1 MKIGFFEIEEWEA
14 EYLKEKLDGN
24 ETSFTSAKLEEGN
37 VDLAKDRE
45 AISIFTGSKINSDV
59 LAALPNLKL
68 IATRTT
74 GFDHIDLEAAKAKGI
89 MVCSVP
95 SYGENTV
102 AEFAFGLLLNVSRKI
117 YKAFDRIRETGSYN
131 LEGLRGFDLKGK
143 TFGVIGTG
151 RIGQE
156 IRVIAQ
162 AQEQNQVK
170 LDTAIG
176 NIQNR
181 NGVAKFFIGPNFGA
195 INDAERIIVNNQ
207 QQIQVLTQLQGEV
220 TSTAD
225 QQQLTNQINVLQQT
239 NTQLNAYVQAQ
250 SNGFSVFGWL
260 VKLFVK

>member
-1 MKIGFFEIEEWEA
+1 MK
-14 EYLKEKLDGN
+14 
-24 ETSFTSAKLEEGN
+24 T
-37 VDLAKDRE
+37 
-45 AISIFTGSKINSDV
+45 SKITMLLS
-59 LAALPNLKL
+59 LSAL
-68 IATRTT
+68 IALCASSIPAYAAVNARGSAYTNDNAGVSVNGLGVGVSAEGQANVNARGHVEATSSENGSSTATGTATGTAAVNSSSTVNNEIGIEHRSAVANAVQELLGIADRT
-74 GFDHIDLEAAKAKGI
+74 GG
-89 MVCSVP
+89 
-95 SYGENTV
+95 
-102 AEFAFGLLLNVSRKI
+102 
-117 YKAFDRIRETGSYN
+117 
-131 LEGLRGFDLKGK
+131 
-143 TFGVIGTG
+143 
-151 RIGQE
+151 IGQE

-207 QQIQVLTQLQGEV
+207 QQIQVLTQLQSEV